1 MAGMI
6 PESVIE
12 NIQQQSD
19 IVSIIS
25 GYIPLKQVGRS
36 FKALC
41 PFHHEKTPSF
51 VVSPEKQI
59 FHCFG
64 CGAGGN
70 VFGFVMK
77 YENMTFIE
85 AVELLAN
92 KVGISITRQKINTD
106 VLDLYKINNMISD
119 YFANMLINSSE
130 GKHACE
136 YLKNRGISSQTI
148 KDFKLGYAPA
158 SPKSLLEFAKGQKIS
173 EAFLDKAGIT
183 AYDSQEKNRYVRFK
197 NRIIF
202 PIHNIQG
209 KIVGFAGRALDDK
222 TLPKY
227 LNSPQTD
234 LYNKSNILYGLNI
247 AKKEI
252 ADNKHAVIVEGYMD
266 LLPLYQ
272 AGFLNV
278 VASSGTS
285 LTVQQAKLLLRY
297 ATKATIVYDGDTA
310 GTNATLRGL
319 DILVEQGLIV
329 KIVKLPA
336 GEDPDSFLN
345 KYGKNKFS
353 NMLEEA
359 VDIITYRISILENQ
373 LDSASIDGKA
383 EIAKNILPTI
393 SKITDSI
400 RKSEYIKYLA
410 EKLSLNEASIL
421 DEIEKIENQTSEQIS
436 YNPSVSLL
444 PTERIEK
451 HLLQLMLEDTDIVK
465 KVRRSL
471 DVEDFLN
478 NDYQQ
483 VAKLLFELDTAGKIS
498 SHKNVLTHLEN
509 DALKDVVTGL
519 IMETVP
525 HSEKEKEVNQTI
537 AKLKEKKINKRI
549 TELNASLEKTKETG
563 KVRSLLKQI
572 MEQKELIIQCRKV
585 NVKHG

>member
-6 PESVIE
+6 PDSVIE

-25 GYIPLKQVGRS
+25 GYIPLKQAGRS

-51 VVSPEKQI
+51 VVSQEKQI

-85 AVELLAN
+85 AVELLAD
-92 KVGISITRQKINTD
+92 KAGISIARQKINTD
-106 VLDLYKINNMISD
+106 VLDLYRVNNIVSD
-119 YFANMLINSSE
+119 YFTNMLINSLE
-130 GKHACE
+130 GKHAYK
-136 YLKNRGISSQTI
+136 YLNNRGIDSQTI

-158 SPKSLLEFAKGQKIS
+158 SPKSLLAFAKGEKIS
-173 EAFLDKAGIT
+173 ETFLDKAGIT
-183 AYDSQEKNRYVRFK
+183 VYDSREKNRYVRFK

-202 PIHNIQG
+202 PIHNTQG
-209 KIVGFAGRALDDK
+209 KIVGFAGRTLDDK

-252 ADNKHAVIVEGYMD
+252 AANKHAVIVEGYMD

-310 GTNATLRGL
+310 GTKATLRGL
-319 DILVEQGLIV
+319 DILVEQGLV
-329 KIVKLPA
+329 AKIVRLPI

-400 RKSEYIKYLA
+400 RKSEYIRYLA
-410 EKLSLNEASIL
+410 ARLSLDEASVL
-421 DEIEKIENQTSEQIS
+421 DELAKIEDQASERIF
-436 YNPSVSLL
+436 YHPSAALL
-444 PTERIEK
+444 PTERVEK

-471 DVEDFLN
+471 VVEDFLN
-478 NDYQQ
+478 NDYRQI
-483 VAKLLFELDTAGKIS
+483 AGLLFKLDIAGKMFS
-498 SHKNVLTHLEN
+498 CKNVLNQLES
-509 DALKDVVTGL
+509 DVLKNIVTGL
-519 IMETVP
+519 IMETIP

-549 TELNASLEKTKETG
+549 AELNASLEKTKETDE
-563 KVRSLLKQI
+563 VRSLLKQI
-572 MEQKELIIQCRKV
+572 MKLQCRQRLQ
-585 NVKHG
+585 H

>member
-6 PESVIE
+6 PDLVIE

-19 IVSIIS
+19 IVSVVS

-51 VVSPEKQI
+51 IVSSEKQI

-85 AVELLAN
+85 AVELLAD
-92 KVGISITRQKINTD
+92 KAGISITRQKINTN
-106 VLDLYKINNMISD
+106 VLDLYRVNNIVSD
-119 YFANMLINSSE
+119 YFTNMLINSLE
-130 GKHACE
+130 GKHAYE
-136 YLKNRGISSQTI
+136 YLKNRGINSQTI

-158 SPKSLLEFAKGQKIS
+158 SPKSLLEFAKVEKIS
-173 EAFLDKAGIT
+173 EGALDKAGIT
-183 AYDSQEKNRYVRFK
+183 AYDSREKNRYVRFK

-202 PIHNIQG
+202 PVHNTQG

-266 LLPLYQ
+266 LLSLYQ
-272 AGFLNV
+272 AGVLNI

-285 LTVQQAKLLLRY
+285 LTVPQAKLLLRY

-310 GTNATLRGL
+310 GTKATLRGL
-319 DILVEQGLIV
+319 DILVEQGLMV
-329 KIVKLPA
+329 KIVRLPV

-400 RKSEYIKYLA
+400 RKSEYIRYLA
-410 EKLSLNEASIL
+410 AKLSLDEASIL
-421 DEIEKIENQTSEQIS
+421 DELRKVDGQVYEQKSYYSSAPLLSIER
-436 YNPSVSLL
+436 V
-444 PTERIEK
+444 EK
-451 HLLQLMLEDTDIVK
+451 ELLQLMLEDTDIVK
-465 KVRRSL
+465 KVRKSL
-471 DVEDFLN
+471 VVEDFLN
-478 NDYQQ
+478 DDYRQI
-483 VAKLLFELDTAGKIS
+483 VGLLFKLDIAGRKIS
-498 SHKNVLTHLEN
+498 CKKVLNQLEN
-509 DALKDVVTGL
+509 DVLKNIVTGL
-519 IMETVP
+519 IMETIP

-537 AKLKEKKINKRI
+537 AKLKDKKISKRI
-549 TELNASLEKTKETG
+549 AELNASLKQEKKTDE
-563 KVRSLLKQI
+563 VMSILKQI
-572 MEQKELIIQCRKV
+572 MKLQCRQRLQ
-585 NVKHG
+585 H

>member
-25 GYIPLKQVGRS
+25 SYIPLKQVGRS

-41 PFHHEKTPSF
+41 PFHGEKTPSF
-51 VVSPEKQI
+51 IVSSEKQI

-85 AVELLAN
+85 AVESLAD
-92 KVGISITRQKINTD
+92 KAGISITRQKIDTH
-106 VLDLYKINNMISD
+106 VLDLYRVNNTVSD
-119 YFANMLINSSE
+119 YFINMLINSLE
-130 GKHACE
+130 GKHAYE

-158 SPKSLLEFAKGQKIS
+158 SPKVLLEFAKGEKIS
-173 EAFLDKAGIT
+173 EATLDKAGIT
-183 AYDSQEKNRYVRFK
+183 AYDSREKNRYVRFK
-197 NRIIF
+197 DRIIF
-202 PIHNIQG
+202 PIHNTQG
-209 KIVGFAGRALDDK
+209 KIVGFAGRALNDK

-227 LNSPQTD
+227 LNSPQTE

-247 AKKEI
+247 AKKEV
-252 ADNKHAVIVEGYMD
+252 ADKKHAIIVEGYMD
-266 LLPLYQ
+266 LLSLYQ

-285 LTVQQAKLLLRY
+285 LTVHQAKLLSRY
-297 ATKATIVYDGDTA
+297 AEGVTIVYDGDAA

-319 DILVEQGLIV
+319 DILVKEGLIV
-329 KIVKLPA
+329 KIVRLPV

-353 NMLEEA
+353 GILEEA
-359 VDIITYRISILENQ
+359 VDIITYKISILGNQ
-373 LDSASIDGKA
+373 LDSASVDGKV
-383 EIAKNILPTI
+383 EIAKKILPTI

-410 EKLSLNEASIL
+410 AKLSLNEASVL
-421 DEIEKIENQTSEQIS
+421 DEIGKIEKQTSGRVFYHS
-436 YNPSVSLL
+436 NTTPLR
-444 PTERIEK
+444 TEKFEK
-451 HLLQLMLEDTDIVK
+451 HLLQLMLEDTDV
-465 KVRRSL
+465 VRRVYQDL
-471 DVEDFLN
+471 EVEDFLN
-478 NDYQQ
+478 NDYRQI
-483 VAKLLFELDTAGKIS
+483 AKLLFELDTSGKIP
-498 SHKNVLTHLEN
+498 SHKNVLNQLES
-509 DALKDVVTGL
+509 DALKNIVTGL
-519 IMETVP
+519 IMEITP
-525 HSEKEKEVNQTI
+525 HPEKDKEVNQTI
-537 AKLKEKKINKRI
+537 AKLKERRINKRI
-549 TELNASLEKTKETG
+549 AELNASLEKTKETG
-563 KVRSLLKQI
+563 EIKSLLKQI
-572 MEQKELIIQCRKV
+572 MGQKELITQCRQLFRV
-585 NVKHG
+585 G

>member
-1 MAGMI
+1 MTGMI

-19 IVSIIS
+19 IVSVIS
-25 GYIPLKQVGRS
+25 GYIPLKQVGKS

-51 VVSPEKQI
+51 IVSPEKQI

-85 AVELLAN
+85 AVELLAD
-92 KVGISITRQKINTD
+92 KAGISITRQKINTD
-106 VLDLYKINNMISD
+106 VLDMYKVNNIVSD
-119 YFANMLINSSE
+119 YFVNMLINSSE

-136 YLKNRGISSQTI
+136 YLKNREINGQTI
-148 KDFKLGYAPA
+148 NDFKLGYAPV
-158 SPKSLLEFAKGQKIS
+158 SPKSLLEFAKREKIS
-173 EAFLDKAGIT
+173 ETFLDKAGIT
-183 AYDSQEKNRYVRFK
+183 AYDPQEKNRYVRFK

-202 PIHNIQG
+202 PIYNTQG

-227 LNSPQTD
+227 LNSPQTE

-252 ADNKHAVIVEGYMD
+252 ADKKHAVIVEGYMD
-266 LLPLYQ
+266 LLALYQ

-297 ATKATIVYDGDTA
+297 ASKATIVYDGDTA

-319 DILVEQGLIV
+319 DILVEQGLMV
-329 KIVKLPA
+329 KIARLPA

-359 VDIITYRISILENQ
+359 VDIITYRIGILEDQ
-373 LDSASIDGKA
+373 LDSASIDGKT

-410 EKLSLNEASIL
+410 EKLSLNEASVL
-421 DEIEKIENQTSEQIS
+421 DEIGKIKSQASERTS
-436 YNPSVSLL
+436 YNPSASLL

-451 HLLQLMLEDTDIVK
+451 HLLQLMLEDTGIVK
-465 KVRRSL
+465 KVRQSL
-471 DVEDFLN
+471 VVEDFLN
-478 NDYQQ
+478 NDYRQI
-483 VAKLLFELDTAGKIS
+483 AKLLFKLDTTGKIQ
-498 SHKNVLTHLEN
+498 SHKNILNQLKN

-519 IMETVP
+519 IMETIP
-525 HSEKEKEVNQTI
+525 HSEKEKEINQII

-549 TELNASLEKTKETG
+549 KELNASLEKTKETG
-563 KVRSLLKQI
+563 EIKSILKQI

-585 NVKHG
+585 NC

>member
-6 PESVIE
+6 PDTVIE
-12 NIQQQSD
+12 DIQQQSD
-19 IVSIIS
+19 IVSVIS
-25 GYIPLKQVGRS
+25 SYIPLKQVGRS

-51 VVSPEKQI
+51 IVSPEKQI

-85 AVELLAN
+85 AVESLAD
-92 KVGISITRQKINTD
+92 KAGISITRQKMNTD
-106 VLDLYKINNMISD
+106 VLDLYRVHNIVSD
-119 YFANMLINSSE
+119 YFNNMLINSLE
-130 GKHACE
+130 GKHAYK
-136 YLKNRGISSQTI
+136 YLKNRGIDSQII

-158 SPKSLLEFAKGQKIS
+158 SPKSLLEFAKGEKIP
-173 EAFLDKAGIT
+173 EVFLVKAGII
-183 AYDSQEKNRYVRFK
+183 AYDSREKNKYVRFK

-202 PIHNIQG
+202 PIYNTQG

-266 LLPLYQ
+266 LLSLYQ

-319 DILVEQGLIV
+319 DILVEQGLMV
-329 KIVKLPA
+329 KIVRLPV

-353 NMLEEA
+353 NMLEAA

-400 RKSEYIKYLA
+400 RKSEYIRYLA
-410 EKLSLNEASIL
+410 ARLSLDEASVL
-421 DEIEKIENQTSEQIS
+421 DELGKIEDQVSERIF
-436 YNPSVSLL
+436 YHPSATLL
-444 PTERIEK
+444 PTERVEK

-465 KVRRSL
+465 KVRRAL
-471 DVEDFLN
+471 VVEDFLN
-478 NDYQQ
+478 NNYRQIVD
-483 VAKLLFELDTAGKIS
+483 LLFKLDIAGKMFS
-498 SHKNVLTHLEN
+498 CKNILNQLES
-509 DALKDVVTGL
+509 DVLKDIVTGL
-519 IMETVP
+519 IMETIP
-525 HSEKEKEVNQTI
+525 HSEKEKEVDQTI

-549 TELNASLEKTKETG
+549 AELNASLGKTKETG
-563 KVRSLLKQI
+563 EVRSLLKQI
-572 MEQKELIIQCRKV
+572 MEQKELIIHLK
-585 NVKHG
+585 GEW